1 MIIKDSAQDDEDFI
15 DGDSD
20 GVGFSRSDVEVK
32 SKACEDTCF
41 ESEGEVVWKELL
53 INLLRLEIGTGDI
66 EVAFDEGYLELVF
79 AKAI

>member
-1 MIIKDSAQDDEDFI
+1 MFWVAEWFALLSKLVPPEEVFFMIIKDSAQDDEDFI

-53 INLLRLEIGTGDI
+53 P
-66 EVAFDEGYLELVF
+66 
-79 AKAI
+79 